1 MASSSPFG
9 LQLSRL
15 KGLDI
20 ADLAF
25 MGYYLSMDV
34 ILDEIDQALKKKGL
48 SDAAASQ
55 LAVGHPALI
64 KKMRMPAKGE
74 KRYNYIALQKL
85 AAVLDLELYFGQPRD
100 LTPPPEVDVDGSRFA
115 TVARHEA
122 SASAGGG
129 FVNFDEDP
137 IDHLA
142 FSKTWLMQNGIQPGA
157 SILINA
163 RGQSMEPSIY
173 DGDLVM
179 IDRRKSEVRNGRIYV
194 YNDPAD
200 GTRVKRLEVVP
211 GHAIIVR
218 SDNPDQKEFPPEYHT
233 GGAMNAIAQN
243 IIGEVVW
250 SGHKWA

>member
-1 MASSSPFG
+1 MDPI
-9 LQLSRL
+9 L
-15 KGLDI
+15 KTI
-20 ADLAF
+20 
-25 MGYYLSMDV
+25 
-34 ILDEIDQALKKKGL
+34 DEALKKKGL
-48 SDAAASQ
+48 SDAAASRM
-55 LAVGHPALI
+55 AVGHPSLI
-64 KKMRMPAKGE
+64 KNLRMPRSGE
-74 KRYNYIALQKL
+74 KRYNLPSLEKL
-85 AAVLDLELYFGQPRD
+85 AEVLDLELYFGPPRD

-115 TVARHEA
+115 TVARHDA

-129 FVNFDEDP
+129 FVNFDEAP

-142 FSKTWLMQNGIQPGA
+142 FSKTWLVQNGIQPGA
-157 SILINA
+157 SVLINA

-179 IDRRKSEVRNGRIYV
+179 IDRRKRGVRNGRIYV
-194 YNDPAD
+194 YNDPTD

-233 GGAMNAIAQN
+233 GDAMNAIAQN

>member
-1 MASSSPFG
+1 MDPI
-9 LQLSRL
+9 L
-15 KGLDI
+15 KTI
-20 ADLAF
+20 
-25 MGYYLSMDV
+25 
-34 ILDEIDQALKKKGL
+34 DEALKKKGL
-48 SDAAASQ
+48 SDAAASRM
-55 LAVGHPALI
+55 AVGHPSLI
-64 KKMRMPAKGE
+64 KNLRMPRSGE
-74 KRYNYIALQKL
+74 KRYNLPSLEKL
-85 AAVLDLELYFGQPRD
+85 AEVLDLELYFGPPRD

-115 TVARHEA
+115 TVARHDA

-129 FVNFDEDP
+129 FVNFDEAP

-142 FSKTWLMQNGIQPGA
+142 FSKTWLTQNGIQPGA
-157 SILINA
+157 SVLINA

-179 IDRRKSEVRNGRIYV
+179 IDRRKREVRNGRIYV
-194 YNDPAD
+194 YNDPAY

-233 GGAMNAIAQN
+233 GDAMNAIAQN

>member
-1 MASSSPFG
+1 MCYVSRMTRFGVNAIYDLVRAGIDEHGIRPFARKIGVPVGVVRSAEARRDLSASS
-9 LQLSRL
+9 LQMLCNALSFEFYIGPPR
-15 KGLDI
+15 
-20 ADLAF
+20 
-25 MGYYLSMDV
+25 
-34 ILDEIDQALKKKGL
+34 EIT
-48 SDAAASQ
+48 
-55 LAVGHPALI
+55 PA
-64 KKMRMPAKGE
+64 
-74 KRYNYIALQKL
+74 
-85 AAVLDLELYFGQPRD
+85 
-100 LTPPPEVDVDGSRFA
+100 PEVNVDGSRFA
-115 TVARHEA
+115 TVARHDA

-129 FVNFDEDP
+129 FVNFDEAP

-157 SILINA
+157 SVLINA
-163 RGQSMEPSIY
+163 RGRSMEPSIY

-179 IDRRKSEVRNGRIYV
+179 IDRRKREVRNGRIYV

-233 GGAMNAIAQN
+233 EDAMNAIAQN

-250 SGHKWA
+250 SGHKWN

>member
-1 MASSSPFG
+1 MDPI
-9 LQLSRL
+9 L
-15 KGLDI
+15 KTI
-20 ADLAF
+20 
-25 MGYYLSMDV
+25 
-34 ILDEIDQALKKKGL
+34 DEALKKKGL
-48 SDAAASQ
+48 SDAAASRM
-55 LAVGHPALI
+55 AVGHPSLI
-64 KKMRMPAKGE
+64 KNLRMPRSGE
-74 KRYNYIALQKL
+74 KRYNLPSLEKL
-85 AAVLDLELYFGQPRD
+85 AEVLDLELYFGPPRD

-115 TVARHEA
+115 TVARHDA
-122 SASAGGG
+122 SASASGG
-129 FVNFDEDP
+129 FVNFDEAP

-142 FSKTWLMQNGIQPGA
+142 FSNTWLTQNGIQPGA
-157 SILINA
+157 SVLINA

-179 IDRRKSEVRNGRIYV
+179 IDRRKREVRNGRIYV

-233 GGAMNAIAQN
+233 GDAMNAIAQN

-250 SGHKWA
+250 SGHKWN

>member
-1 MASSSPFG
+1 MDPI
-9 LQLSRL
+9 L
-15 KGLDI
+15 KTI
-20 ADLAF
+20 
-25 MGYYLSMDV
+25 
-34 ILDEIDQALKKKGL
+34 DEALKKKGL
-48 SDAAASQ
+48 SDAAASRM
-55 LAVGHPALI
+55 AVGHPSLI
-64 KKMRMPAKGE
+64 KNLRMPRSGE
-74 KRYNYIALQKL
+74 KRYNLPSLEKL
-85 AAVLDLELYFGQPRD
+85 AEVLDLELYFGPPRD

-115 TVARHEA
+115 TVARHDA

-129 FVNFDEDP
+129 FVNFDEAP

-142 FSKTWLMQNGIQPGA
+142 FSKTWLVQNGIQPGA
-157 SILINA
+157 SVLINA

-179 IDRRKSEVRNGRIYV
+179 IDRRKREVRNGRIYV
-194 YNDPAD
+194 YNDPTD

-233 GGAMNAIAQN
+233 GDAMNAIAQN